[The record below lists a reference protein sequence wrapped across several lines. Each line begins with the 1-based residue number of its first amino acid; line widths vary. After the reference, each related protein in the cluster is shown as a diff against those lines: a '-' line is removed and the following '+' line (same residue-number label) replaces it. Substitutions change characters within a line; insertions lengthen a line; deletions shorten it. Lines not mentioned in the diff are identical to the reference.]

1 MSAARLPRPRRV
13 FLDSSGFLALVNPR
27 DTYHEQARAAWTK
40 LTEEGWH
47 TFTTNFVV
55 GETHA
60 LFLTRL
66 GHDRATA
73 FLRQMLGSSTTIVRV
88 SQRDEQ
94 QAQAIIFR
102 YADKNFSYTDASSFA
117 VMERLRIGPAF
128 TFDGNFAQYGLAMIG
143 PEGDRL

>member
-1 MSAARLPRPRRV
+1 MTGPLTPRARRV
-13 FLDSSGFLALVNPR
+13 FLDSSGFLALINPR
-27 DTYHEQARAAWTK
+27 DTYHAQARAAWTK

-55 GETHA
+55 AETHA

-73 FLRQMLGSSTTIVRV
+73 FLRHILQSSTTIVRV
-88 SQRDEQ
+88 SLRDEQ
-94 QAQAIIFR
+94 QAQLIVFR
-102 YADKNFSYTDASSFA
+102 YDDKNFSYTDASSFA

-128 TFDGNFAQYGLAMIG
+128 TFDHNFEQYGREMVG
-143 PEGDRL
+143 PNGGHR

>member
-1 MSAARLPRPRRV
+1 MRAARLPHARRV

-27 DTYHEQARAAWTK
+27 DTYHEQAHAAWTT

-55 GETHA
+55 AETHA

-66 GHDRATA
+66 GHNHATA
-73 FLRQMLGSSTTIVRV
+73 FLQRILQGSTTIVRV

-102 YADKNFSYTDASSFA
+102 YRDKNFSYTDASSFA
-117 VMERLRIGPAF
+117 VMERLRIGPAY
-128 TFDGNFAQYGLAMIG
+128 TFDANFAQYGLAMIG
-143 PEGDRL
+143 PEGHRP